1 MAEVSALRDLEELR
15 GYTQSNP
22 LSVSPQE
29 ATDVLSQREES
40 ARVAGTV
47 SPFQSSWKPWNPN
60 FRATAQNAISNML
73 GGSNISSSDNY
84 LGGRVANTLTGLL
97 DFAPVVG
104 DAVGVGD
111 TMTSYRQGD
120 MLGTG
125 INALA
130 TGVGVLPLVGGPA
143 SKAVKAGGNRV
154 RSALRGI
161 DAWHGSPHRFNNF
174 SMSNIGTGE
183 GAQAY
188 GHGLYFAENKGVS
201 ENYAKVLGDDMTAYQ
216 GAMNDVNRAVS
227 PYTDF
232 QNSEYMVNW
241 AYEGG
246 YDPKKESLY
255 DFMVK
260 EIDEGGY
267 TLEEPDGVDIQGILK
282 AAQDPEVIKATD
294 RMVMPVEPT
303 LYNVNLN
310 VEPDELLDWDAP
322 LSQQPKK
329 VQDMWQ
335 KFAKSRK
342 GKASAK
348 ESGIE
353 DIRNLVPRYGNEITG
368 EDIHKAIYSG
378 QPVNFN
384 HDYSSNIAPQ
394 ENKMTSEYLQRQ
406 GIKGIRY
413 LDGASRSLPD
423 FYISS
428 PDTTV
433 SGKWMVKDIGNPNS
447 QGSHFDTEMAAKSYL
462 DEIQSKP
469 TRNYVMF
476 DDSLVDTK
484 RVNDKLT
491 DSWMNPEA
499 RMARADKGG
508 FDTGRVAYRGLSGEY
523 DPSKAGNYQ
532 MFTSSPEDAGEYGS
546 SVVPAYLRK
555 GNNLVVE
562 GGRSNFNSIPV
573 RNLPDEVRAN
583 LHSSVGSVARTDD
596 IAYAAQAAGY
606 DSVSINNVFD
616 KASNEIPLKPPSA
629 SNAPMSQ
636 EMIDLL
642 DEVDASGMLNN
653 TPDVALPP
661 EIPRNYDP
669 TTIDIIFDPKNIRSI
684 NAEFDPTKADSSDLL
699 SSISP
704 TQSSLRNIA

>member
-1 MAEVSALRDLEELR
+1 MA
-15 GYTQSNP
+15 T
-22 LSVSPQE
+22 PQE
-29 ATDVLSQREES
+29 LARSELQKRSTYVGQDMKPFES
-40 ARVAGTV
+40 TIN
-47 SPFQSSWKPWNPN
+47 PFNPN
-60 FRATAQNAISNML
+60 FRASVGSAIREFIDDFGFS
-73 GGSNISSSDNY
+73 GGYKQGLENLSD
-84 LGGRVANTLTGLL
+84 ATEFSL
-97 DFAPVVG
+97 DFIPGVG

-111 TMTSYRQGD
+111 LRQSISSGD
-120 MLGTG
+120 RLGMGIDGAAVALGTIPIAG
-125 INALA
+125 DLLA
-130 TGVGVLPLVGGPA
+130 KGLKKGE
-143 SKAVKAGGNRV
+143 
-154 RSALRGI
+154 SALRGI

-216 GAMNDVNRAVS
+216 GAMDDVNRAVS

-322 LSQQPKK
+322 LGDQSEAVKNALREGGID
-329 VQDMWQ
+329 VDRLSELGHRGETIYG
-335 KFAKSRK
+335 KFVGRNA
-342 GKASAK
+342 GGGAEASA
-348 ESGIE
+348 ELASLGI
-353 DIRNLVPRYGNEITG
+353 P
-368 EDIHKAIYSG
+368 
-378 QPVNFN
+378 
-384 HDYSSNIAPQ
+384 
-394 ENKMTSEYLQRQ
+394 
-406 GIKGIRY
+406 GIRY
-413 LDGASRSLPD
+413 LDGTSRSA
-423 FYISS
+423 
-428 PDTTV
+428 
-433 SGKWMVKDIGNPNS
+433 GEG
-447 QGSHFDTEMAAKSYL
+447 
-462 DEIQSKP
+462 
-469 TRNYVMF
+469 TRNFVMF
-476 DDSLVDTK
+476 DDSLIDTK

-491 DSWMNPEA
+491 PSWMEQGA
-499 RMARADKGG
+499 RMQRAQDLG
-508 FDTGRVAYRGLSGEY
+508 FDTRRTAYRGLRGEY

-532 MFTSSPEDAGEYGS
+532 MFTSSPEDASEYGS
-546 SVVPAYLRK
+546 NVVSSYLRK
-555 GNNLVVE
+555 GNNLVVD
-562 GGRSNFNSIPV
+562 GGRNNFNSIPV
-573 RNLPDEVRAN
+573 DQLPDDVKAN

-616 KASNEIPLKPPSA
+616 KASNEIPLRPSA
-629 SNAPMSQ
+629 SNNEPLSQ
-636 EMIDLL
+636 EMMDFL
-642 DEVDASGMLNN
+642 DEVNASGMLDSVPNVDLS
-653 TPDVALPP
+653 T

-684 NAEFDPTKADSSDLL
+684 EAEFDPAKVDSSNLL
-699 SSISP
+699 SGIQP
-704 TQSSLRNIA
+704 TRSALAGIA

>member
-22 LSVSPQE
+22 LAVSPQE

-47 SPFQSSWKPWNPN
+47 SPFQSSFNPFNPN

-73 GGSNISSSDNY
+73 GGSNIASSDNY

-97 DFAPVVG
+97 DFAPVVS
-104 DAVGVGD
+104 DLVGVGD

-143 SKAVKAGGNRV
+143 SKAVKAGGNKV

-322 LSQQPKK
+322 LSEQSENVKDLGRKLFPEVSSNEMHFIDNQREAIHWTELVDGELTPEKMDI
-329 VQDMWQ
+329 VTRIMGRNG
-335 KFAKSRK
+335 KSGEWK
-342 GKASAK
+342 PYGEHSM
-348 ESGIE
+348 ES
-353 DIRNLVPRYGNEITG
+353 ITG
-368 EDIHKAIYSG
+368 AEIYHKLANSEDLPEEFMKDARWVQNLG
-378 QPVNFN
+378 QAERTQGFN
-384 HDYSSNIAPQ
+384 DVGTSLFMSS
-394 ENKMTSEYLQRQ
+394 M

-413 LDGASRSLPD
+413 LDGTSRSA
-423 FYISS
+423 
-428 PDTTV
+428 
-433 SGKWMVKDIGNPNS
+433 GEG
-447 QGSHFDTEMAAKSYL
+447 
-462 DEIQSKP
+462 
-469 TRNYVMF
+469 TRNFVIF
-476 DDSLVDTK
+476 DDSLIDTK

-499 RMARADKGG
+499 RMARADEGR
-508 FDTGRVAYRGLSGEY
+508 FDTNRVAYRGLSGEY

-616 KASNEIPLKPPSA
+616 KASNEIPLKPPPA

-636 EMIDLL
+636 EMMDLL

-661 EIPRNYDP
+661 KIPRNYDP